1 MKKEP
6 QNDFLDKIQE
16 ADFIEILRLKDRNCI
31 TVLVGSELQLH
42 HRLAKKIAELAALQ
56 GAQTTLLLDAL
67 HEKRDDEF
75 MEDKPNN
82 LDVIECGYDDFNG
95 FISAMSRI
103 ATADK
108 EMIII
113 SDATP
118 SFRSEDMYNP
128 IKSFGQCCS
137 RLREEANR
145 LGKNI
150 KLLLIGYGNSNELSS
165 YDAVWFDN
173 ILDIHDTKYPEFYLI
188 KDRKS
193 NHYPLRDKI
202 IGFSL
207 ENDLDCIHFFEEK

>member
-16 ADFIEILRLKDRNCI
+16 ADFIETLRLKDRNCI
-31 TVLVGSELQLH
+31 TALVGSELQLH
-42 HRLAKKIAELAALQ
+42 HKLAKKIAELASLQ
-56 GAQTTLLLDAL
+56 GAQTILLLDAL
-67 HEKRDDEF
+67 HGEEDVEF

-108 EMIII
+108 DMIII
-113 SDATP
+113 SETTP
-118 SFRSEDMYNP
+118 PFRSEDMYNP

-150 KLLLIGYGNSNELSS
+150 KLLLIGYGDSNELSS

-173 ILDIHDTKYPEFYLI
+173 ILDIQATKYPEFYMI

-193 NHYPLRDKI
+193 NHYPIRDKI
-202 IGFSL
+202 AGFTL

>member
-31 TVLVGSELQLH
+31 TALAGSELQFSH
-42 HRLAKKIAELAALQ
+42 KLAKKIAELASLH
-56 GAQTTLLLDAL
+56 GAQTILLLDAL
-67 HEKRDDEF
+67 HEERDDEF

-82 LDVIECGYDDFNG
+82 LDVIECGYDDFTG

-103 ATADK
+103 ATADND
-108 EMIII
+108 MIII
-113 SDATP
+113 SEATP

-150 KLLLIGYGNSNELSS
+150 KLLLIGYVDSNELSS

-173 ILDIHDTKYPEFYLI
+173 ILDIHDTKYPEF
-188 KDRKS
+188 
-193 NHYPLRDKI
+193 
-202 IGFSL
+202 
-207 ENDLDCIHFFEEK
+207 